1 MMNPLDYL
9 GKFVTKGKTKQL
21 QKNLIYA
28 GIKTEP
34 FVFSGFHF
42 FVIASFSLVI
52 GWGVYNFYGA
62 FYALLAA
69 AAFAASY
76 YATLLSYISLLSDQR
91 AKQVEKILPDVL
103 LLISSNLRSG
113 LTPEESFVLSARQEF
128 GFFAEKIKLA
138 GKKLAIGSNIHDALL
153 SMKHDIDSKLFEQTL
168 KLILEGLD
176 SGGEMAILLE
186 STANDIRETE
196 ALRKEVRS
204 MIFVYALFIFIA
216 ACIIAPVL
224 YAVSIQLASVLSRL
238 STSMGADVIQ
248 QAAPALTLSG
258 IDISPKFL
266 ETFAYVN
273 LTISTI
279 FASLIIALINK
290 GNEKYGLR
298 YIPFCVGIAL
308 IIFYIGRLLLAS
320 FFGGIR
326 VV

>member
-1 MMNPLDYL
+1 MNLLDYI
-9 GKFVTKGKTKQL
+9 GKIVTKGKTKNL
-21 QKNLIYA
+21 QKSLIYA

-42 FVIASFSLVI
+42 FAAVSFAIVIA
-52 GWGVYNFYGA
+52 WGIYSFYGI
-62 FYALLAA
+62 FYALAGLAA
-69 AAFAASY
+69 FIASY
-76 YATLLSYISLLSDQR
+76 YATVFSYMSLLSDQR

-113 LTPEESFVLSARQEF
+113 LTPEESFVLSARKEF
-128 GFFAEKIKLA
+128 GFFAEKIKYA
-138 GKKLAIGSNIHDALL
+138 GKKLATGSTIQDALF
-153 SMKHDIDSKLFEQTL
+153 SMKHDIDSKLFEQTIEM
-168 KLILEGLD
+168 ILEGLS

-196 ALRKEVRS
+196 AIRKEVRS

-216 ACIIAPVL
+216 ACLIAPVL

-238 STSMGADVIQ
+238 STSMGAEMIQ
-248 QAAPALTLSG
+248 KGAPALTLSE
-258 IDISPKFL
+258 INLSAEFL
-266 ETFAYVN
+266 ETFAYIN
-273 LTISTI
+273 LTISTV
-279 FASLIIALINK
+279 FASFIIALINK

-298 YIPFCVGIAL
+298 YIPFCVGISL
-308 IIFYIGRLLLAS
+308 VIFFVGRLLLAS